1 MTAREEAAL
10 QVARDEIA
18 RGETITREQ
27 LRSELASEG

>member
-10 QVARDEIA
+10 QVARD
-18 RGETITREQ
+18 ETITREQ